1 MLDVVVSLNA
11 FLIVERQIVL
21 QVLERLV
28 AASEESQTTET
39 QYQPIA
45 ASNYYYASG
54 FGHKRSQSFPV
65 SLRRV
70 HLPHRHGLRTKIKC
84 QHCSARGQDKRSK
97 NIGSSSREDES
108 GIGGLV
114 GKRITV
120 HSTK

>member
-1 MLDVVVSLNA
+1 M
-11 FLIVERQIVL
+11 L

-28 AASEESQTTET
+28 AASEENQTTEAIPL
-39 QYQPIA
+39 QPIA
-45 ASNYYYASG
+45 ASNFYYSSG
-54 FGHKRSQSFPV
+54 FGHSRSQTFPV
-65 SLRRV
+65 SLRRG

-84 QHCSARGQDKRSK
+84 RHCSARGQDRRSK
-97 NIGSSSREDES
+97 NSSGTSSSREEKS